1 MLPVIKVY
9 INGKKCTAVVDLGC
23 SCSYMNKWRMPH
35 LKQSGGECVDAWQ
48 TDPKSWG
55 NGTIELK
62 TDNMSPVKVTVL
74 VVGIK

>member
-1 MLPVIKVY
+1 
-9 INGKKCTAVVDLGC
+9 
-23 SCSYMNKWRMPH
+23 MPH